1 MSPNSLYYTDEQFK
15 HNFAL
20 TSEGVANFSI
30 IHLNCRSLASNFNKL
45 KDSIKVLGLQFD
57 VIAISETW
65 LSDNDSDNFNI
76 DGYTTFTCSRI
87 YKKGG
92 GVALYINNSLQHKH
106 LPNKS
111 KCIDN
116 CAEAVSVEITLKN
129 GKKVIICCIYRAPN
143 TELDQLSEFINNV
156 CRNIRN
162 KTVYMCG
169 DFNVD
174 LLQYDKHNATNNFI
188 DQLYSLGLHP
198 LITRPTRITS
208 HSKTLID
215 NIFTTNLS
223 SIIQCGLIIND
234 MSDHLPI
241 FQITEC
247 THFKCSKV
255 VYNRRRI
262 VNDQKLNVLMNE
274 LKETNWNKILCSE
287 DVNEMYNTFTDNLT
301 KIYNTVCPIVNQ
313 KTINKRTDKPWMTS
327 TLKQACKKKN
337 LLYR

>member
-1 MSPNSLYYTDEQFK
+1 MYIELIAVARVYVYY
-15 HNFAL
+15 
-20 TSEGVANFSI
+20 
-30 IHLNCRSLASNFNKL
+30 
-45 KDSIKVLGLQFD
+45 
-57 VIAISETW
+57 
-65 LSDNDSDNFNI
+65 
-76 DGYTTFTCSRI
+76 
-87 YKKGG
+87 
-92 GVALYINNSLQHKH
+92 
-106 LPNKS
+106 KS

-255 VYNRRRI
+255 VSNRRRI
-262 VNDQKLNVLMNE
+262 VNDQKLNVLMNK

-313 KTINKRTDKPWMTS
+313 KTINKQTDKPWMTS
-327 TLKQACKKKN
+327 SLKQACKKKKSAVQTVLEEKIN
-337 LLYR
+337 C